1 MVERK
6 ERASL
11 DKDIFF
17 LGWNEDFP
25 SGRVLTCTL
34 SLPSL
39 LAPPRHLYLL
49 HSLSSLAA
57 RVCSRLFL
65 LRSLSALAVST
76 YFFTPGGVIPRS
88 PSGRVCGGGRSVRPC
103 FFHSLVSSLLGL
115 LSSHWRDSRQH
126 WIWSEQEVAGQRQA
140 GLWEGGSSRIV

>member
-25 SGRVLTCTL
+25 SGGVLTCTL

-39 LAPPRHLYLL
+39 LAPLRYL
-49 HSLSSLAA
+49 
-57 RVCSRLFL
+57 
-65 LRSLSALAVST
+65 
-76 YFFTPGGVIPRS
+76 FTPCPV
-88 PSGRVCGGGRSVRPC
+88 
-103 FFHSLVSSLLGL
+103 SLLGSAL
-115 LSSHWRDSRQH
+115 
-126 WIWSEQEVAGQRQA
+126 
-140 GLWEGGSSRIV
+140 GSSSSGPSLP